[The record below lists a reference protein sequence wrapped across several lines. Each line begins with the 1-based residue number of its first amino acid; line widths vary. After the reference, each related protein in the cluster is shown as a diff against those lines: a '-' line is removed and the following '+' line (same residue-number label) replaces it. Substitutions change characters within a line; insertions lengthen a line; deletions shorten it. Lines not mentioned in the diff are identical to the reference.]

1 MSVQVAF
8 CLFHRFFHRIPTAEN
23 DLDVLIGVHLDAFH
37 HLTDDVVIVFILVG
51 CSFCND
57 PFDFGNPICVFR
69 IFHAVFGDDLNPALE
84 VLDGVCNLLDLGF
97 SRFYVLTA
105 CDALVD
111 DGDHFIIQ
119 PVDLPFQQFF
129 FVIAPVESDGFGNRC
144 FHECGVL

>member
-8 CLFHRFFHRIPTAEN
+8 CLFHRFFHRIPAAED
-23 DLDVLIGVHLDAFH
+23 DLDVLVGVHLDAFH
-37 HLTDDVVIVFILVG
+37 HLTDDAVIVLILVG